1 MTKRKNTGLKE
12 LVLARFIP
20 VDNISSQDMQFV
32 FGLCV
37 IDVCSQDPATR
48 YSCRLGSIIAI
59 GSTLRDWHNNNHLVV
74 SYDKF
79 ILEIYYK

>member
-1 MTKRKNTGLKE
+1 MLPELPGCEGVEKNEYGLKE

-37 IDVCSQDPATR
+37 INVGSHDPATR
-48 YSCRLGSIIAI
+48 YSRRLVSIIAI
-59 GSTLRDWHNNNHLVV
+59 GSTLRD
-74 SYDKF
+74 
-79 ILEIYYK
+79 